1 MSKSHKFFRRQ
12 HERVVREVWIPKWYF
27 EVQKRRIND
36 LERRVK
42 RLELMCLEDA
52 KNKIASLSE
61 QEAGRNFDEQ
71 YLTIEEIVNQSAETG
86 RSFIN

>member
-1 MSKSHKFFRRQ
+1 M
-12 HERVVREVWIPKWYF
+12 WIPKWYF
-27 EVQKRRIND
+27 DVQKRRIND

-52 KNKIASLSE
+52 KNKIASLSK
-61 QEAGRNFDEQ
+61 QEAGKNFNEQ
-71 YLTIEEIVNQSAETG
+71 YLTIEEIINQSAEAG